1 MKDEK
6 ANKTMKDKKSKNY
19 KNKTKDKKASEV
31 KLSRVLYHYWKYARN
46 YKWWFLIS
54 ILLSG
59 IGKSIFMV
67 GTPYISKLLID
78 SLNNN
83 GSNQEINIIFWYLLG
98 SFVLSSLFLRTA
110 TYISNKYGVIYFNDL
125 IKYVFRQIL
134 DKDLSFFENSFV
146 GGLVNKMDKF
156 VLAAVATRDGF
167 IKELFVVVVQVAS
180 SIGIIFWVDSRIGI
194 IFFVW
199 CIVYIFITSILLR
212 YKMKIDYIKAQTIS
226 KRIGVTADAITN
238 ISNVKT
244 FSAWNKESKYH
255 GDITDESRDAV
266 LHSWTLDNIH
276 ESITATL
283 FLILE
288 FFAVGLTIKLWAQG
302 VLSVGDVV
310 LIQSYF
316 MLFLSALWSISK
328 VLKSALQAFSDA
340 KEMVEILDQ
349 EVEVQDIKGAK
360 KLKVSQGE
368 IIFQDTVF
376 SYPNQKE
383 NVFNKFNLTIPAG
396 QTVGLVGTSG
406 AGKTTITKI
415 LLRFLDLDS
424 GKILIDK
431 QDISKIT
438 QDSLRNSISYVPQEP
453 VLFHRSIYEN
463 IAYAKPG
470 ATEKEV
476 LEAAKKSYVDE
487 FVQTLEQGYDTMVGE
502 RGVKL
507 SGGQKQRVAIARA
520 FLKNAPIL
528 VLDEATSALDSVSEE
543 LIQDALFK
551 LMKDKTV
558 IIVAHRLSTIQRLDR
573 ILVIE
578 EGKIVEDGTHQ
589 ELLQKKNGLYTDFW
603 KKQTRIFE

>member
-1 MKDEK
+1 
-6 ANKTMKDKKSKNY
+6 MKDKKTNKITKDKKSENY

-31 KLSRVLYHYWKYARN
+31 KLSRVFYHYWKYARN
-46 YKWWFLIS
+46 YKWGYLVAT
-54 ILLSG
+54 ILEGLG
-59 IGKSIFMV
+59 DGLFMV
-67 GTPYISKLLID
+67 GMPYVSKHLINALNDNKSLEEVRVYFLLIIV
-78 SLNNN
+78 LY
-83 GSNQEINIIFWYLLG
+83 IFSSVCRRISTYL
-98 SFVLSSLFLRTA
+98 A
-110 TYISNKYGVIYFNDL
+110 IKYDVDCINDL
-125 IKYVFRQIL
+125 IKYSFRNMSG
-134 DKDLSFFENSFV
+134 KDMLFFENTFV
-146 GGLVNKMDKF
+146 GGLVNKMQQF
-156 VLAAVATRDGF
+156 AVAYNTLSEGLRGD
-167 IKELFVVVVQVAS
+167 LFTTL
-180 SIGIIFWVDSRIGI
+180 IRISFSVGI
-194 IFFVW
+194 IFFVDHRIGAVFMIW
-199 CIVYIFITSILLR
+199 FIVYGIVTFLLLR
-212 YKMKIDYIKAQTIS
+212 KKMRLDYVKSISVS
-226 KRIGVTADAITN
+226 KRLSVTADVVGNMLNLKI
-238 ISNVKT
+238 
-244 FSAWNKESKYH
+244 FSARQKEIKYH
-255 GDITDESRDAV
+255 GQVTDQSRMAV
-266 LHSWTLDNIH
+266 LKSWHWGNFS
-276 ESITATL
+276 EVITSVQ

-288 FFAVGLTIKLWAQG
+288 VVALGWALILWSKGELT
-302 VLSVGDVV
+302 VGDIVM
-310 LIQSYF
+310 IQGYF
-316 MLFLSALWSISK
+316 ALFLSALWSVDK
-328 VLKSALQAFSDA
+328 LFRRLVQAISDA

-360 KLKVSQGE
+360 KLEVSQGE
-368 IIFQDTVF
+368 IVFQDTVF

-406 AGKTTITKI
+406 AGKTTITKL
-415 LLRFLDLDS
+415 LLRFIDLDS
-424 GKILIDK
+424 GKIKIDR
-431 QDISKIT
+431 QDIAKVT
-438 QDSLRNSISYVPQEP
+438 QDSLRNTIAYVPQEP

-463 IAYAKPG
+463 IAYAKPE

-476 LEAAKKSYVDE
+476 LKAAKKAHVEE

-558 IIVAHRLSTIQRLDR
+558 IIVAHRLSTIQRIDR